1 MLEVKRA
8 KKDGMGF
15 NSIAL
20 TRNSLSDFCT
30 CNYVPFFFVAF
41 FFFCSGEISDWYSLY
56 SAVENMCRPRALQ
69 MKSPAGGL
77 PYERGGDARR
87 LV

>member
-30 CNYVPFFFVAF
+30 CNYVPFFFGLVQF
-41 FFFCSGEISDWYSLY
+41 VLSGGKHVQAS
-56 SAVENMCRPRALQ
+56 RF
-69 MKSPAGGL
+69 AGEK
-77 PYERGGDARR
+77 PSGGTPI
-87 LV
+87 

>member
-20 TRNSLSDFCT
+20 TRNSLSDFST

-41 FFFCSGEISDWYSLY
+41 FFFL
-56 SAVENMCRPRALQ
+56 
-69 MKSPAGGL
+69 
-77 PYERGGDARR
+77 
-87 LV
+87 

>member
-41 FFFCSGEISDWYSLY
+41 FFFVAGKYRIGTVCTQRWKTCAGL
-56 SAVENMCRPRALQ
+56 ALCR
-69 MKSPAGGL
+69 
-77 PYERGGDARR
+77 
-87 LV
+87 

>member
-1 MLEVKRA
+1 MQGVTGGISRTVWDFTCCSNK
-8 KKDGMGF
+8 
-15 NSIAL
+15 
-20 TRNSLSDFCT
+20 NSLSDFCT
-30 CNYVPFFFVAF
+30 CNYVRFFFVAV
-41 FFFCSGEISDWYSLY
+41 FFCSGEISDWYSLY

-69 MKSPAGGL
+69 MKSPAGER